1 MPKERGGG
9 FRELEEGSRVW
20 QTTVHVCV
28 FHVLIDLPWNIKTAF
43 NF

>member
-9 FRELEEGSRVW
+9 FGELEEERGVW
-20 QTTVHVCV
+20 QTTVCVCV
-28 FHVLIDLPWNIKTAF
+28 FHVLIDPHLNIKTAF